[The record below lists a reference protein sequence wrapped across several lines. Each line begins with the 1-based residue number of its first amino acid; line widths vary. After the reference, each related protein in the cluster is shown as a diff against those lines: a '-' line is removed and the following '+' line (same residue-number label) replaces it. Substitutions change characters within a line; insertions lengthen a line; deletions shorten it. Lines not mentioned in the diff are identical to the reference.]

1 MSYPM
6 HHHTLLTALGLAAA
20 MAWPAHAAELSEED
34 ELAMAFGDKS
44 FVSIATGSRV
54 PVARAPSVATVIT
67 AEDIRAMGAADLD
80 EVLQTVPGLHVSRS
94 PVLNAPIYTFR
105 GVRGTLTN
113 PHVLMLVDGVP
124 QTRIY
129 AGDRGLNWGGQ
140 PLENVARI
148 EVIRGPGSALYGSD
162 AYSGVI
168 SIQTK
173 RAADIAGTELG
184 IRGGSFGS
192 AGGWA
197 LHGGR
202 WSGVDVAAYLAYHE
216 TDGGGRTVTAD
227 AQTGLD
233 AIFGSFGVPPVSRAP
248 GPMNNGYRLVD
259 AALDLGF
266 ERWRFRTSYKRVDD
280 LQTGA
285 GVAQALDPTGTNTSQ
300 RIDADLSWHDTVS
313 PGLELM
319 LRAYASRY
327 DESSQLVLFP
337 AGTNLGLGFF
347 EDGMIGAPAKW
358 ERQAR
363 LEATA
368 TYTGLAGHRVRF
380 GAGYANQNM
389 YRLHET
395 KNFNPDFSPI
405 GTGSWED
412 VTDVT
417 DTVPFMRPH
426 QRNVAHAYLQDEW
439 SIATD
444 WALTAGVRYDH
455 YSDFGST
462 TNPRVA
468 LVWDASYDITAKL
481 LYGTAFRAPAFSELY
496 LINNPTAIGNPALSA
511 EKMQTLEAAWSW
523 QAASN
528 ARFGLNLFRH
538 WLTDLITLDSTL
550 VYRNQG
556 KQDGHGA
563 EIEAEWEPTRQ
574 LRLAAHYAVQRS
586 TDAQTDRDPG
596 LSPRQRGYLRLDWQ
610 PLRGWHADAQANWV
624 GGRERQAGDTRP
636 PLADY
641 ATVDLTLRTHA
652 ADGSWRLALTARNL
666 FDADAREPSPNG
678 APYVSLP
685 HDLPLTGRA
694 IYVSLACRL

>member
-1 MSYPM
+1 MKHLFFSI
-6 HHHTLLTALGLAAA
+6 LGLVAALNG
-20 MAWPAHAAELSEED
+20 PARAADMSEED

-44 FVSIATGSRV
+44 FVSVATGSRV

-124 QTRIY
+124 QTRVY

-140 PLENVARI
+140 PLHNVARI
-148 EVIRGPGSALYGSD
+148 EVIRGPGSALYGAD

-184 IRGGSFGS
+184 VRAGSFDT
-192 AGGWA
+192 AGAWA

-202 WSGVDVAAYLAYHE
+202 WSGIDVAAYVAYAG
-216 TDGGGRTVTAD
+216 TDGGGRTITAD
-227 AQTGLD
+227 GQTGLD
-233 AIFGSFGVPPVSRAP
+233 AIFGAFGVPPASRAP
-248 GPMNNGYRLVD
+248 GPMNNGYKLVD
-259 AALDLGF
+259 AALDLGTDH
-266 ERWRFRTSYKRVDD
+266 WRFRTSYKRVNE

-285 GVAQALDPTGTNTSQ
+285 GVAQALDPTGRNTSQ
-300 RIDADLSWHDTVS
+300 RIDADLSWSDAPS

-327 DESSQLVLFP
+327 DESSHLVLFP

-368 TYTGLAGHRVRF
+368 TYTGLAEHRLRF
-380 GAGYANQNM
+380 GAGHANLNM
-389 YRLHET
+389 YRLRES

-405 GTGSWED
+405 GSGSLAD

-417 DTVPFMRPH
+417 QTVPFMRPH
-426 QRNVAHAYLQDEW
+426 ERNVTHVYLQDEW
-439 SIATD
+439 SIASD
-444 WALTAGVRYDH
+444 WALTAGVRHDH
-455 YSDFGST
+455 YSDFGGT

-468 LVWDASYDITAKL
+468 LVWDASYDLTAKL

-496 LINNPTAIGNPALSA
+496 LINNPTAIGNPHLSP
-511 EKMQTLEAAWSW
+511 ERMRTLEAAGSW

-528 ARFGLNLFRH
+528 ARLGLNVFRY
-538 WLTDLITLDSTL
+538 WLSDLITLDTTL
-550 VYRNQG
+550 AYQNKGEQT
-556 KQDGHGA
+556 GHGA
-563 EIEAEWEPTRQ
+563 ELEAEWEPGRQ
-574 LRLAAHYAVQRS
+574 VRLAAHYAFQHA
-586 TDAQTDRDPG
+586 TDGQTDRDPG

-610 PLRGWHADAQANWV
+610 PVRGWHADVQANWV
-624 GGRERQAGDTRP
+624 AGRERQAGDTRAP
-636 PLADY
+636 VADY
-641 ATVDLTLRTHA
+641 STVDMTLRTQS
-652 ADGSWRLALTARNL
+652 ADGSWRLALTASNL
-666 FDADAREPSPNG
+666 FDADAREPSPAG
-678 APYVSLP
+678 TPFVSIP
-685 HDLPLTGRA
+685 NDLPRAGRA
-694 IYVSLACRL
+694 VFVTLACRL